1 MLDLEIELIVVLII
15 VAIIGIVM
23 GRFLCKSGEK
33 EEREEKKKVIYAYK
47 TAQHQIGI
55 YENQIDEHT
64 VENHQLESQLS
75 DFKQKY
81 NNAQTAL
88 NISDNQREK
97 LLKDLK
103 VLEKYKS
110 RFEALQN
117 EFKLQNILLDEL
129 KGQKIKNLEKIG
141 ELETIKSNQEKSIL
155 NLNKKYQD
163 SNSEIARLEA
173 IIRQKD
179 LSTEELELKLKEKY
193 KAIIEEKDNA
203 YKKLEE
209 DKDKEYKD
217 MLHEIN
223 SAYEKLEQE
232 KKQEYKNML
241 EEKNSAYEKLEQEKI
256 KEYKDMLQE
265 KNSAYEKLEQEK
277 NQEYRNMLEERTRAY
292 EKLEQEKTKE
302 YKDMVQQYSDT
313 IENLKEE
320 HTTSHIELKKE
331 KDSIEDEYETF
342 KINFNLDSDRLA
354 SLESDYEKM
363 YDTLNRVIGER
374 DDLLSRLRAISSV
387 VGAVSV
393 EKHEHIYQPLL
404 EDNKQKDKK

>member
-47 TAQHQIGI
+47 TAQHQMGI
-55 YENQIDEHT
+55 YENKIDEHT

-103 VLEKYKS
+103 ILEKYKS

-117 EFKLQNILLDEL
+117 EFKLQNRLLDEL

-141 ELETIKSNQEKSIL
+141 ELESIKSNQEKSIL

-173 IIRQKD
+173 IIREKD

-193 KAIIEEKDNA
+193 KAIIEEKDSA

-209 DKDKEYKD
+209 DKNKEYKD
-217 MLHEIN
+217 MLRERN
-223 SAYEKLEQE
+223 RAYEKLEQE
-232 KKQEYKNML
+232 KNQEYKNML
-241 EEKNSAYEKLEQEKI
+241 QER
-256 KEYKDMLQE
+256 
-265 KNSAYEKLEQEK
+265 NSAYEKLEQEK
-277 NQEYRNMLEERTRAY
+277 NQEYKDMSQEKNSAY
-292 EKLEQEKTKE
+292 DKLEQEKTKE
-302 YKDMVQQYSDT
+302 YKNMLQQYSET
-313 IENLKEE
+313 IEKLKEE
-320 HTTSHIELKKE
+320 HTKSYMELKKE

-363 YDTLNRVIGER
+363 YGTLNRVIGER

-393 EKHEHIYQPLL
+393 EKNKHIYQPLL